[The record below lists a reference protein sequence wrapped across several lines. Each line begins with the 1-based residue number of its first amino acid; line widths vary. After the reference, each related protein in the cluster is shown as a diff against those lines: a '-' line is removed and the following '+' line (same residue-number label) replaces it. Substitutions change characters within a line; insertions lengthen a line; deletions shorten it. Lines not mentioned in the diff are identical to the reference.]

1 MIISADQAP
10 MSDKM
15 KLSPEESP
23 DEDDSQATDSV
34 IGDPDIT
41 DCINTEKEEN
51 VSFSTLPSTFSPFE
65 VNKYDDSDNE
75 GFVTVQNTRRPFP
88 TKAIPSK
95 ITPAVQ
101 NKFGERVSCLDG
113 IGASCGKLQLS
124 DQAVNIKPNSE
135 TSVEELLHPF
145 AKQSPLCSTATIVEK
160 PHPGANVTASHG
172 QLKSETNTV
181 PQLQGMSP
189 TDATGMRSNT
199 TQSKVPSSLNL
210 DEFPSLEGK
219 TGKRP
224 THNSMN
230 PSSTAWSNF
239 KAPEVSLPNA
249 NIYQSE
255 VLTQEPTPQQLLNMS
270 SQRISGQTSSSTGFT
285 SSTRP
290 GHPEMS
296 PTPVALSQSFQT
308 NVTGP
313 SGARKIPEG
322 VLVVCDHFL
331 QDNRRRP
338 AENKTCKL
346 CENRGMLKYAAWNNN
361 RYYWQV
367 MRPYP
372 VYGVPPNVVLDV
384 CRHFSWDR
392 PCPKEPC
399 TFPHG
404 EQETNMWTLERKGR
418 KYINCYYYR
427 V

>member
-1 MIISADQAP
+1 MLKYCDQAP

-15 KLSPEESP
+15 KVSPEESP
-23 DEDDSQATDSV
+23 DDDDSQATDSV

-41 DCINTEKEEN
+41 DCINTEKEEK
-51 VSFSTLPSTFSPFE
+51 VSFSTFNPFE

-101 NKFGERVSCLDG
+101 KQFGERVSCLDG

-124 DQAVNIKPNSE
+124 DQAVNTKPNSE
-135 TSVEELLHPF
+135 TSVEELLQPCARKSPF
-145 AKQSPLCSTATIVEK
+145 CSTATIVGK
-160 PHPGANVTASHG
+160 PASHG
-172 QLKSETNTV
+172 QLKSETNTA
-181 PQLQGMSP
+181 PQLKEIAPP

-199 TQSKVPSSLNL
+199 TQSKVPSSLSF

-219 TGKRP
+219 TVKRP

-230 PSSTAWSNF
+230 PSSTTWSNF
-239 KAPEVSLPNA
+239 KAPEVSVPNA
-249 NIYQSE
+249 NGYQSE
-255 VLTQEPTPQQLLNMS
+255 VLTREPRPQHLLNMS

-290 GHPEMS
+290 AQPEMS

-322 VLVVCDHFL
+322 VFVVCDHFL
-331 QDNRRRP
+331 QDNRGGP

-372 VYGVPPNVVLDV
+372 VYGVPPKVVLDV

-418 KYINCYYYR
+418 KYINSTR
-427 V
+427 VT